1 MYVPETNFV
10 QSQSFVGIYLTAPRE
25 NSSDEVRQM
34 LQTAMN
40 NGYGGLKSYIEQD
53 ITAGKITV
61 SQFPGEFM
69 EIILCGSLIGAVVLF
84 FYLLNTA
91 RKKTAPPAGR
101 KVYTPV
107 YLSIAD
113 DPEAV
118 IEGMDRFVA
127 GIEKTESAGDKWRWS
142 PMLIFFVGLGL
153 MGIDGILLVLGYA
166 SFVFTVGGIL
176 LWVAAF
182 VMARSL
188 RRSDSHDFSPRY
200 AGTKQILHTL
210 RDDLK
215 PESSFLGHLDLTGA
229 MLNTK
234 VARESKDTQD
244 RTTQYFRDEWLA
256 LKAKL
261 YDGNILRVSA
271 IQKSKKRK
279 SYWKRS
285 RISGKMKMKPEKY
298 KGAAQSLKVRI
309 AVNPE
314 LYQIVPNTEFRQG
327 ASIGKYTI
335 ARLNTEGGII
345 DVTADSPFEEVES
358 EHILGFL
365 HSAYSLLQ
373 RKAA

>member
-1 MYVPETNFV
+1 
-10 QSQSFVGIYLTAPRE
+10 
-25 NSSDEVRQM
+25 
-34 LQTAMN
+34 
-40 NGYGGLKSYIEQD
+40 
-53 ITAGKITV
+53 
-61 SQFPGEFM
+61 M

-91 RKKTAPPAGR
+91 RKKTPPPTAG
-101 KVYTPV
+101 KNDYTPV

-113 DPEAV
+113 DPDAV
-118 IEGMDRFVA
+118 IQGMDTFVA
-127 GIEKTESAGDKWRWS
+127 EVQKTESAGDRWRWV
-142 PMLIFFVGLGL
+142 PMLIFFGGLGL
-153 MGIDGILLVLGYA
+153 MGIDGVLLVLGYT
-166 SFVFTVGGIL
+166 SFVFTMGGIL
-176 LWVAAF
+176 LWIAAF
-182 VMARSL
+182 VMARGL
-188 RRSDSHDFSPRY
+188 RKSDSHDFSPRY
-200 AGTKQILHTL
+200 TGTKQILHTL

-215 PESSFLGHLDLTGA
+215 PDASFLGHLDLTGA
-229 MLNTK
+229 MLDTK

-244 RTTQYFRDEWLA
+244 RTTQHFRDEWLA

-298 KGAAQSLKVRI
+298 KGAEQYLKVRI

-314 LYQIVPNTEFRQG
+314 LYQIVPNKEFRQG
-327 ASIGKYTI
+327 TNIGKYTV
-335 ARLNTEGGII
+335 AHLNTEGGII
-345 DVTADSPFEEVES
+345 DVTANSPFEEVES
-358 EHILGFL
+358 ENILSFL

>member
-1 MYVPETNFV
+1 
-10 QSQSFVGIYLTAPRE
+10 
-25 NSSDEVRQM
+25 
-34 LQTAMN
+34 
-40 NGYGGLKSYIEQD
+40 
-53 ITAGKITV
+53 
-61 SQFPGEFM
+61 M
-69 EIILCGSLIGAVVLF
+69 ELILCGSLIGAVLLF

-91 RKKTAPPAGR
+91 RKKTPPPTAGR
-101 KVYTPV
+101 KDYTPV

-113 DPEAV
+113 DPDAV
-118 IEGMDRFVA
+118 IEGMDKFVA
-127 GIEKTESAGDKWRWS
+127 EIQKTETAGDKWRWI
-142 PMLIFFVGLGL
+142 PMMIFFGGLGL
-153 MGIDGILLVLGYA
+153 MGIDAVLFVLGYT
-166 SFVFTVGGIL
+166 SFVFTVGGLL
-176 LWVAAF
+176 LWAAAF
-182 VMARSL
+182 VMARGL
-188 RRSDSHDFSPRY
+188 RKSDSHDFSPRY
-200 AGTKQILHTL
+200 TGTKQILHTL

-215 PESSFLGHLDLTGA
+215 PEASFLGHLDLTGA
-229 MLNTK
+229 MLDTK
-234 VARESKDTQD
+234 VAREAKDTQN

-298 KGAAQSLKVRI
+298 KGAAQYLKVRI

-314 LYQIVPNTEFRQG
+314 LYQIVPNSEFRQG

-335 ARLNTEGGII
+335 AQLNTEGGII
-345 DVTADSPFEEVES
+345 DVTANSLYEEIES
-358 EHILGFL
+358 EQVLSFL